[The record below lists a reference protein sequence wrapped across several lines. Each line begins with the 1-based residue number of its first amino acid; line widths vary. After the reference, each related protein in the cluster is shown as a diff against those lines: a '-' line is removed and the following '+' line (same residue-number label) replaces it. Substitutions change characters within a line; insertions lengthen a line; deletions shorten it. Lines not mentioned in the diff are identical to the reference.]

1 MNLTDIL
8 ESAGGSE
15 SISRLAGNLGLDRAQ
30 ASKLIG
36 ALSPALLGGV
46 QQQAQS
52 PEGRVGLERAL
63 SSGKHQ
69 RYLDEPDRVADEETR
84 EDGNNILGHL
94 FGSKDVSRN
103 VASRAA
109 DDTGIDASLIRKA
122 LPIVA
127 GLAMGAMS
135 RKTKGGDGRGNG
147 DTGGLGALM
156 GMLGGG
162 DGDAGVND
170 LLAKA
175 RKFL

>member
-15 SISRLAGNLGLDRAQ
+15 SISRLAGTLGLDRAQ

-36 ALSPALLGGV
+36 ALSPALLKGV
-46 QQQAQS
+46 QQQVQS
-52 PEGRVGLERAL
+52 PEARAGLERAL

-135 RKTKGGDGRGNG
+135 KKTKGDGRGNG
-147 DTGGLGALM
+147 DFGGLGALM